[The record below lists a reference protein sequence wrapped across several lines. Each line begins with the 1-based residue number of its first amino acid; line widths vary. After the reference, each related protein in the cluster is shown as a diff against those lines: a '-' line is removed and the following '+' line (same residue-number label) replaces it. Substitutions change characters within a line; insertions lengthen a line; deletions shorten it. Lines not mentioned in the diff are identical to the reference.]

1 MTTPMAFP
9 PGTLVPPVER
19 KPLGEQV
26 VGAIGIALIAAAA
39 LGVAWILRFLVA
51 PIIGA
56 LLVTYVLRP
65 IADGL
70 ENRGAPRWAAVLACG
85 GLITAVFAAVG
96 VGVWPSLEAWLK
108 ETPHATGE
116 RSVFEVQLET
126 RLLEWQAG
134 LAGRYPNVDWAS
146 LFHKVQDVLQH
157 QRRSLVE
164 GLPALALN
172 ALSHVGSV
180 GLAGVIAYFVLLEG
194 TTMKNALLR
203 SVPNRHFE
211 RALIMLDR
219 VDRQISAYLIGTV
232 AENVLVTVLMALALF
247 ALGMPNALLFAV
259 LFGVANVIPFAGPFI
274 GAAAGLLFSLLD
286 PAAPSLG
293 ALAAAY
299 VVVHLVDAMFIN
311 PVVMGRS
318 LDMHPMTVIVG
329 IAVGGTLGGVLGM
342 LGIIPAIAVTKAI
355 VSTVIE
361 GVQDAQVAAREF
373 KPRSAP
379 VG

>member
-1 MTTPMAFP
+1 MSAPGVFP
-9 PGTLVPPVER
+9 AGSLLPPVPR
-19 KPLGEQV
+19 RSLGEKV
-26 VGAIGIALIAAAA
+26 VDAIVLTLIVAAV
-39 LGVAWILRFLVA
+39 LGVAWILRFLLA
-51 PIIGA
+51 PIVGA
-56 LLVTYVLRP
+56 LLFTYVLRP

-70 ENRGAPRWAAVLACG
+70 ENRGAPRWAAVAACG
-85 GLITAVFAAVG
+85 LLLTAVAVAVG

-108 ETPHATGE
+108 EAPQAAGE
-116 RSVFEVQLET
+116 RSVFELQLEQ
-126 RLLEWQAG
+126 RLQQWQGG
-134 LAGRYPNVDWAS
+134 LSARYPNVDWAAM
-146 LFHKVQDVLQH
+146 FHKIQDVLQH

-164 GLPALALN
+164 GLPAMALG

-180 GLAGVIAYFVLLEG
+180 GLAGVIGYFLLLEG
-194 TTMKNALLR
+194 TAMKNALLR

-219 VDRQISAYLIGTV
+219 VDRQIAAYLIGTV
-232 AENVLVTVLMALALF
+232 AENVLVTVIMALALF

-293 ALAAAY
+293 ALALAY
-299 VVVHLVDAMFIN
+299 VVVHLVDAMLIN

-318 LDMHPMTVIVG
+318 LDMHPLTVIVG

-342 LGIIPAIAVTKAI
+342 LAIIPSIAVVKAI

-361 GVQDAQVAAREF
+361 GVKDAAIGSEPVR
-373 KPRSAP
+373 PRPA
-379 VG
+379 